1 MVGCLGFAGTAVADE
16 AAEVK
21 WPDPQQVLSTK
32 TYADDGTVATQQI
45 LAAAKGTYNVLP
57 LWLGIADTVCDSPAG
72 MNMGD
77 GETEITADTF
87 RTSGL
92 FGTYASPANSE
103 PDVYM
108 SNLFYS
114 YVNPDAGLSAANRD
128 EVALIC
134 SGQPTAAD
142 TTVTIGGTSNSL
154 YYRPELIVGG
164 NQAGDA
170 ATGAAAYSEL
180 VAAINDGSIGAENY
194 VEGDETYDPYLMDG
208 WNAYEGNAGYQGSV
222 RGTTGMLYD
231 MAEVTEE
238 IKAEDETKVTRY
250 GNDAYAIA
258 ETFEELFLGAQA
270 AILEQIENGTVEQ
283 KVIAV
288 VSSVDKDTQTAEIAW
303 SDASVQ
309 LGNVNM
315 QAHAPQYALQD
326 VTVNLAY
333 VLSGGAEPTDT
344 AEGPAEDESEQQ
356 GQGGQ
361 GGNGG
366 QSQGQQGQGGQGG
379 NGGSGSTGGQGQVNS
394 APGGTITISLAELAQ
409 ADVIICTGQNT
420 TGTSQSDVEEAFA
433 AAGITDIPTG
443 IYVNP
448 TNVGTGNFDADKCVF
463 TLNWL
468 GAVYPEVFSSTD
480 LLAYFYSEIAHVDDE
495 YLANVLA
502 LNCAS
507 MTLVG
512 DDTLDHD
519 SAYYLDRVAAVQGV
533 VDEGMDYLVA
543 NLDQIVAEHTNLEPV
558 KDAEGNYR
566 NRNL

>member
-1 MVGCLGFAGTAVADE
+1 
-16 AAEVK
+16 
-21 WPDPQQVLSTK
+21 
-32 TYADDGTVATQQI
+32 
-45 LAAAKGTYNVLP
+45 
-57 LWLGIADTVCDSPAG
+57 
-72 MNMGD
+72 
-77 GETEITADTF
+77 
-87 RTSGL
+87 
-92 FGTYASPANSE
+92 
-103 PDVYM
+103 
-108 SNLFYS
+108 
-114 YVNPDAGLSAANRD
+114 
-128 EVALIC
+128 
-134 SGQPTAAD
+134 
-142 TTVTIGGTSNSL
+142 
-154 YYRPELIVGG
+154 
-164 NQAGDA
+164 
-170 ATGAAAYSEL
+170 
-180 VAAINDGSIGAENY
+180 
-194 VEGDETYDPYLMDG
+194 
-208 WNAYEGNAGYQGSV
+208 
-222 RGTTGMLYD
+222 
-231 MAEVTEE
+231 VTEE

-361 GGNGG
+361 GG
-366 QSQGQQGQGGQGG
+366 QGQQGQQGG
-379 NGGSGSTGGQGQVNS
+379 NGGNANGGQGQVNS